1 MSPSLFLAL
10 AGLLLLAAPAA
21 AQTKVDLDG
30 SLSPLIREVPK
41 RPPSMTLRMEAH
53 FSGDKPP
60 SNLPP
65 ILDRSVIHF
74 PYGSALNSRLFPS
87 CAPAIIDRRG
97 PRACPRLSR
106 IGAGRAIGVG
116 DDVVQRIRV
125 TLYNGRGGRSVVF
138 HLVGNNPLRI
148 NTAFNAPIVRLR
160 GGRWNYRLTIPVPE
174 SLQVV
179 AGVELALREF
189 VSTVRATRRVRGRS
203 RGYIEAWACPP
214 GARVPLRGL
223 FQFLD
228 EAPVTVNSWIGC
240 A

>member
-1 MSPSLFLAL
+1 MTRPVLLAL
-10 AGLLLLAAPAA
+10 AGLLALAVPAA

-30 SLSPLIREVPK
+30 RLSPLIREVPK

-87 CAPAIIDRRG
+87 CSPAVIERRG

-106 IGAGRAIGVG
+106 IGGGRAIGVG

-125 TLYNGRGGRSVVF
+125 TLYNGRRGRSIVF

-148 NTAFNAPIVRLR
+148 NTAFHAPLKRLR
-160 GGRWNYRLTIPVPE
+160 GGRWNYRLTIPVPD

-179 AGVELALREF
+179 AGVELALKEF
-189 VSTVRATRRVRGRS
+189 VSTVRASRRVRGRS

-214 GARVPLRGL
+214 GARVPVRGQ
-223 FQFLD
+223 FSFLD
-228 EAPVTVNSWIGC
+228 GAPVTVNSWIGC
-240 A
+240 G